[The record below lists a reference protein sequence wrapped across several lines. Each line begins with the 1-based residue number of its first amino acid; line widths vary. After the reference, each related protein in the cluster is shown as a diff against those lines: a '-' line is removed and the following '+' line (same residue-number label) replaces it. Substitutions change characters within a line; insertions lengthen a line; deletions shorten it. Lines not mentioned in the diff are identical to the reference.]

1 MTKKRPLIIGIAGGS
16 GSGKTSVTR
25 SIYDVVK
32 EHSVTVIEHD
42 YYYKDQSELAF
53 EERLK
58 TNYDHPFAFDTDLL
72 IEHIKELLEGRPVNL
87 PVYDYALHTRSDKT
101 VAIEPKDVIIIEG
114 ILVLDDARLRDLMD
128 IKLFVDTDAD
138 LRIIRRI
145 QRDIEERGRS
155 ISSVIGQYLSVVRPM
170 HNQFIEPTKRY
181 ADLIIP
187 EGGENKVA
195 IDLMVTK
202 IKTIL
207 ESPQN
212 L

>member
-72 IEHIKELLEGRPVNL
+72 IEHIKELLEGRPVNR

-101 VAIEPKDVIIIEG
+101 EAIEPKDVIIIEG

>member
-32 EHSVTVIEHD
+32 EHSVVVIEHD
-42 YYYKDQSELAF
+42 YYYKDQSDLAF

-58 TNYDHPFAFDTDLL
+58 TNYDHPLAFDTELL
-72 IEHIKELLEGRPVNL
+72 IEHIKELLEGRPVNR

-101 VAIEPKDVIIIEG
+101 VEIEPKDVIIIEG
-114 ILVLDDARLRDLMD
+114 ILVLDDARLRELMD